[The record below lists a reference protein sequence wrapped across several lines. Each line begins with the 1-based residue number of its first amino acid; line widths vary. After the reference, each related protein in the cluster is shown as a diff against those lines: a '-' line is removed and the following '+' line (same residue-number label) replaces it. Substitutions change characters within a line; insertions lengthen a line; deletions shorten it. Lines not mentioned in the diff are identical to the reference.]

1 MNICILIQSADTEMS
16 TYTEVFDHDVKSDNE
31 VFETLGK
38 IIDAVNNEE
47 RELKVV

>member
-1 MNICILIQSADTEMS
+1 MS
-16 TYTEVFDHDVKSDNE
+16 TNTENVDHSVDHDIKSDNE

-47 RELKVV
+47 RELKVI

>member
-1 MNICILIQSADTEMS
+1 MSTEMSSDTEMLD
-16 TYTEVFDHDVKSDNE
+16 YDVKSDNE

-47 RELKVV
+47 RELKISMEKKQF

>member
-1 MNICILIQSADTEMS
+1 MSANIENVDE
-16 TYTEVFDHDVKSDNE
+16 DNKSDNE

-38 IIDAVNNEE
+38 IIDDVNNEE